1 MSVAETNWAEIRRAY
16 EGGPEAVAR
25 LAERFS
31 IPAGRIYRR
40 AKKEGWRRRELEV
53 PNAEPSRKAGAARQ
67 QPDKPTPSGQDR
79 PVNKQAM
86 IARLYKAID
95 ENLKRL
101 EARMGS
107 DREISVADS
116 ERETRE
122 LGVMIRSFEKVT
134 EFATEIENRRQPAGR
149 EPVSTADAERMR
161 AEIAERLERLNAQG
175 NTGSGSG
182 EVK

>member
-16 EGGPEAVAR
+16 EAGPEAVTR

-31 IPAGRIYRR
+31 VPAGRIYRR
-40 AKKEGWRRRELEV
+40 AKKERWRRTEALPPSDPGSAR
-53 PNAEPSRKAGAARQ
+53 AQSRKLREAGC
-67 QPDKPTPSGQDR
+67 SR
-79 PVNKQAM
+79 PVNKQKM

-107 DREISVADS
+107 ERDVSAADS

-134 EFATEIENRRQPAGR
+134 EFATEIENRRQSAAPEG
-149 EPVSTADAERMR
+149 VSAADAERMR
-161 AEIAERLERLNAQG
+161 TEIAERLERLHAQG
-175 NTGSGSG
+175 NSGSGSG
-182 EVK
+182 EAK

>member
-16 EGGPEAVAR
+16 EAGPEAVTH

-31 IPAGRIYRR
+31 VPAGRIYRR
-40 AKKEGWRRRELEV
+40 AKKERWRRPAARPLQD
-53 PNAEPSRKAGAARQ
+53 SGAAGR
-67 QPDKPTPSGQDR
+67 PPEGLTESRRNR
-79 PVNKQAM
+79 PVNKQMM

-95 ENLKRL
+95 QKLKKL

-107 DREISVADS
+107 DRDISAADS

-122 LGVMIRSFEKVT
+122 LGVMIRSFEKIT
-134 EFATEIENRRQPAGR
+134 EFATEIENRRQSSAPGR
-149 EPVSTADAERMR
+149 VSAADAERMR
-161 AEIAERLERLNAQG
+161 AEIAERLERLHAQG

-182 EVK
+182 EAKR